1 MKYYNLAR
9 FFEEAKTIRTCMVNL
24 KDFPILNKALIEG
37 EAVGNSLVDV
47 AIISM
52 PIFFQKQQK
61 HKKAQ

>member
-1 MKYYNLAR
+1 
-9 FFEEAKTIRTCMVNL
+9 MVNL